1 MTTINIKLASS
12 YAASQNDT
20 AITVY
25 GGTNLVILS
34 RVSDKEAGD
43 MGHPVQYDS
52 TQGQWYINTNAGND
66 IYTALTQVGVQTN
79 SGLDA
84 RTEPSFVKRISD
96 TRSLDEKIYKLRVV
110 IPKEVNNGKNP
121 ESGFIIQESST
132 TGLRTD
138 ADSFFH
144 PSR

>member
-1 MTTINIKLASS
+1 M
-12 YAASQNDT
+12 
-20 AITVY
+20 
-25 GGTNLVILS
+25 
-34 RVSDKEAGD
+34 
-43 MGHPVQYDS
+43 
-52 TQGQWYINTNAGND
+52 
-66 IYTALTQVGVQTN
+66 
-79 SGLDA
+79 DA

-138 ADSFFH
+138 ADSILSSITIDDYDFDKN
-144 PSR
+144 SRFIGSCTFSGGAAKLDRIATQCKSRCYYY